1 MRQKIV
7 RRLYTFIINK
17 LNGYTEKYNENQY
30 LTLTLINKR
39 KDTVK
44 KYEELWTKIR
54 DVVCLTSSDSDDDDK
69 KYIKVKFDS
78 DDDLGFKKTLELFNM
93 IKFVKSVF
101 SWRQR
106 MLPPNFLRWIFVKIT
121 NVRKWCDLCVWG
133 NWF

>member
-69 KYIKVKFDS
+69 KYIKIKFDS

>member
-69 KYIKVKFDS
+69 KYIKIKFDS
-78 DDDLGFKKTLELFNM
+78 YDDLGLKKTLELFNM

-106 MLPPNFLRWIFVKIT
+106 MVPPNFLRWIFVKIT
-121 NVRKWCDLCVWG
+121 NVRKWCDLCVWR

>member
-30 LTLTLINKR
+30 LTLILINKR

-44 KYEELWTKIR
+44 KYEELWTKMR
-54 DVVCLTSSDSDDDDK
+54 DVACLTSSDSDDDDK
-69 KYIKVKFDS
+69 KYIKIKFDS

-101 SWRQR
+101 S
-106 MLPPNFLRWIFVKIT
+106 
-121 NVRKWCDLCVWG
+121 
-133 NWF
+133 

>member
-69 KYIKVKFDS
+69 KYIKIKFDS

-121 NVRKWCDLCVWG
+121 NVRKWYDWCVWG

>member
-30 LTLTLINKR
+30 LTLTPINKR

-44 KYEELWTKIR
+44 KYEELWSKIR
-54 DVVCLTSSDSDDDDK
+54 DAVCLTSSDSDDDDK
-69 KYIKVKFDS
+69 KYIKIKFDS
-78 DDDLGFKKTLELFNM
+78 YDGLGLKKTLKLFNM

-121 NVRKWCDLCVWG
+121 NVRKWYDWCVWG